1 MNKKPIATVAKL
13 PRLNLGWHGGQPM
26 FAGLE
31 EHIGYRGYWS
41 LNSSLGTSNV
51 GAIVVT
57 EVTESVVKAALKYS
71 PLVLGAKAKDL
82 GTYLWK
88 LTQEFNF
95 RKNSLR
101 SVEASS
107 YAEAM
112 AVVAGNT
119 APFEGTGIPR
129 GLGSTDNSWVIIPGI
144 PDFLVASVWAKLTD
158 GGILTG
164 FYEEEG
170 VLQKLDLSN
179 LDSYCEDYR
188 VLLPLGCLSCP
199 ANNKC
204 ASHLTG
210 NDFPTPEVDKD
221 LLKKS
226 IARLPDV
233 DSAPPSVLSKYHRN
247 ISVIDINMAGAEE
260 MLTVHRELTS
270 LRAEA
275 RKFYKNNCDKCSLKL
290 VCGSNKLI
298 TQSGEKSEHMGK
310 LCSGKTTVGTAV
322 TLDNYTE
329 ALPALVSMLDNF
341 NVAGYSPAAE
351 VDSKPRRLKAALQKL
366 TEWIASGSKVPRE
379 LSYYLTTD
387 RYVMPQEFMDLVDIL
402 DLRGGYNSYLYFAN
416 PWVSDITSDVA
427 KAVQMAKHKSC
438 GWLVLGPR
446 QLNMACSSYPPY
458 RALRFVDV
466 KLSTKIEGITSSRGY
481 TKKLGRAQA
490 RLNLICY
497 LIRVLLLPTA
507 VIRSG
512 SFGNTVSY
520 VCPAVT
526 SYKHWNA
533 FTTTYSDATVPDGQA
548 AARLVESTSYA
559 LQRAVG
565 GGYHTSYLLAK
576 NLTELKEV
584 L

>member
-1 MNKKPIATVAKL
+1 MSKKPIATVAKL
-13 PRLNLGWHGGQPM
+13 PSLSLGWHGGQPM
-26 FAGLE
+26 FAGRE

-41 LNSSLGTSNV
+41 LNSSLGTTDI

-57 EVTESVVKAALKYS
+57 EVTESLVKAALEHS
-71 PLVLGAKAKDL
+71 PLVLGARANDL
-82 GTYLWK
+82 ATYLWK
-88 LTQEFNF
+88 LNQEFNF
-95 RKNSLR
+95 RRNSLR
-101 SVEASS
+101 SIEASS

-112 AVVAGNT
+112 AVVAGHTAAFEDTCLPRRLEATENT
-119 APFEGTGIPR
+119 
-129 GLGSTDNSWVIIPGI
+129 WVLIPGI
-144 PDFLVASVWAKLTD
+144 PDFLVASVWARLTD

-164 FYEEEG
+164 FYEDGG

-188 VLLPLGCLSCP
+188 VLQPLGCLSCP

-210 NDFPTPEVDKD
+210 NEFPTPEVDKD
-221 LLKKS
+221 RLKKS
-226 IARLPDV
+226 ITRLPDV
-233 DSAPPSVLSKYHRN
+233 EFAPPSVLSRYSRN
-247 ISVIDINMAGAEE
+247 ISVLDINMAGSTE
-260 MLTVHRELTS
+260 MLQVHRELTS

-290 VCGSNKLI
+290 VCGSSKLI

-310 LCSGKTTVGTAV
+310 LCSGKTTVETAV
-322 TLDNYTE
+322 TLDNYTKV
-329 ALPALVSMLDNF
+329 LPALVGMLADF

-351 VDSKPRRLKAALQKL
+351 VDSRSEILKAALQKL
-366 TEWIASGSKVPRE
+366 TEWIATGSQVPRE

-387 RYVMPQEFMDLVDIL
+387 RYVMPQEFMDLVDVL
-402 DLRGGYNSYLYFAN
+402 DLRGGYNSYQYCSN
-416 PWVSDITSDVA
+416 PWVSDITSEVA
-427 KAVQMAKHKSC
+427 KAVQMGNPKSC

-446 QLNMACSSYPPY
+446 QLNMTYPY
-458 RALRFVDV
+458 QLYHGLSFVDV
-466 KLSTKIEGITSSRGY
+466 KLSSRIEGIKSSRGY

-497 LIRVLLLPTA
+497 LIRELLLPMA

-512 SFGNTVSY
+512 SFGSTISY
-520 VCPAVT
+520 VCPGVT

-533 FTTTYSDATVPDGQA
+533 FTTTYSATTVPDGQA
-548 AARLVESTSYA
+548 AAHLVESTSYA
-559 LQRAVG
+559 LQEALGAR
-565 GGYHTSYLLAK
+565 YHANYLLAK
-576 NLTELKEV
+576 NLTKLKEV